1 MKRCTYIAESDTWL
15 NNRNGMRRCF
25 PRQKWLGECVTVSHY
40 MYIACLVC
48 TCFVC
53 NGHTVNLCSFHKT
66 LIHVFA
72 LSYYR
77 GRLPTVKFISTSIIF
92 SFITIFHLDLNFIF
106 IPFVNFSHL
115 LIRNC
120 IFIRFILS
128 TLLSLFSS

>member
-1 MKRCTYIAESDTWL
+1 MECAVV
-15 NNRNGMRRCF
+15 F

-53 NGHTVNLCSFHKT
+53 TGHTVNLCSFHKT

-115 LIRNC
+115 LIRNLHFHSFYSFDSF
-120 IFIRFILS
+120 IFIFILII
-128 TLLSLFSS
+128 TFIFSFFSFYF